1 MTRRT
6 HKLKQTPTEHDT
18 LIPFLTQTN
27 KQKEVD
33 ADTIAGGLISGKH
46 VHING
51 DHKAVAMAVQVANKL
66 AEEAG
71 PANIITIVPNEQAQ
85 KDLETKIDDRVKVAT
100 ISDLLLEG
108 LGKDKQKYMTH
119 DRLFELVSKSIG
131 MQVDEQRKAD
141 LADAITKVIE
151 HEINTARLD
160 GLEKLDQERYWISGR
175 LAEIIKSKGV
185 FLSKY
190 SRLERDKI
198 SSDEAEGIVAVLFS
212 ALFEYEK
219 ERIEKEF
226 VDLRDAVD
234 RQVQLGK
241 KYVVL
246 VGLSDMNAMEQQ
258 YAMKLCRQGGAW
270 LITYSDSVIYSG
282 NEADT
287 KLSRIAGSLDSPFY
301 ANAKEYLL
309 PDTNELKNTIRSQ
322 NAAEQNGVCLADA
335 LKSAIDDVLAEVQSY
350 EQKKQARRK

>member
-1 MTRRT
+1 M
-6 HKLKQTPTEHDT
+6 PTEHDT

-27 KQKEVD
+27 KQKELE
-33 ADTIAGGLISGKH
+33 ADTIAGDLRSGKQ
-46 VHING
+46 VHIKG
-51 DHKAVAMAVQVANKL
+51 DRKAVAMAVQVANKL
-66 AEEAG
+66 AEEEG
-71 PANIITIVPNEQAQ
+71 PANIIAIVPNEQARNE
-85 KDLETKIDDRVKVAT
+85 LETKINNGVKVVS
-100 ISDLLLEG
+100 IGDLLLEG

-119 DRLFELVSKSIG
+119 DRLFEFVSKSIG

-160 GLEKLDQERYWISGR
+160 SLERLDQERYWISGR
-175 LAEIIKSKGV
+175 LAETIKSKGV
-185 FLSKY
+185 FLNKY
-190 SRLERDKI
+190 SRLEKDKI
-198 SSDEAEGIVAVLFS
+198 SSNEARDIVDVLFNT
-212 ALFEYEK
+212 LFEYEK
-219 ERIEKEF
+219 ARIEKEF
-226 VDLRDAVD
+226 VDLRDAAD
-234 RQVQLGK
+234 KQVQLGK

-258 YAMKLCRQGGAW
+258 YAMKLFRQGGAW

-287 KLSRIAGSLDSPFY
+287 KLSMIAGSLDSPFY

-309 PDTNELKNTIRSQ
+309 PDAKELKSMIRSQ
-322 NAAEQNGVCLADA
+322 NAAEQNGICLADA

-350 EQKKQARRK
+350 EQKKQTRRK